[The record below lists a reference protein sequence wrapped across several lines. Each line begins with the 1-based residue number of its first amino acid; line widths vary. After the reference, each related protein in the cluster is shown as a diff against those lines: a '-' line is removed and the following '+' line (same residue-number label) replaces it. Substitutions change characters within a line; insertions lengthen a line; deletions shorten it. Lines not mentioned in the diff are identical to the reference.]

1 MKTTYYALLLCIH
14 LSGIHCTLQIKGSLK
29 LHVKSLFNHNI
40 FLGFGEYLE
49 NSTISKRAHGEHRG
63 GVSKL
68 LMREI
73 SLSVSVYDDD
83 CFNYCREVERC
94 DVKQCQ
100 SLDPDSVI
108 VEGEFILIVI
118 SSDATTLQAYLE
130 RKHFESTTFFY
141 IFAARIKTVR

>member
-1 MKTTYYALLLCIH
+1 MTSIAGP
-14 LSGIHCTLQIKGSLK
+14 LSQT
-29 LHVKSLFNHNI
+29 FRNI
-40 FLGFGEYLE
+40 FLGFGDYVE
-49 NSTISKRAHGEHRG
+49 NTTALKKRDNREDNG

-73 SLSVSVYDDD
+73 ALSVSVYDDD

-108 VEGEFILIVI
+108 VEGDF
-118 SSDATTLQAYLE
+118 
-130 RKHFESTTFFY
+130 
-141 IFAARIKTVR
+141 